1 MGGAQFSWG
10 GRFREPMDALV
21 ARFNASV
28 GFDQRLADHDIAGS
42 KAHATMLGEVG
53 LLGAADVKAI
63 HAGLTQIGEEVAA
76 GRFVWDDAL
85 EDVHMNIEARLV
97 ALIGEAGKRLHTARS
112 RNDQVATDVRLYIR
126 SAGAE
131 VVAALTSLRRALI
144 DQAAGTVD
152 VLLPGYTHLQR
163 AQPVRLAHHLLA
175 HEAHVGRDCGRL
187 RDALTRQDRSPLGS
201 GALAGTPHPID
212 RERSAE
218 LLGFSGV
225 TTNSLDAVGARDH
238 LLEVMAGAVIAAIG
252 MSRLA
257 EELVLWASQEFAFV
271 KLSDG
276 YCTGSSMMPQK
287 KNPDM
292 PELVRG
298 KSGRVL
304 GDFVALATAVKA
316 LPLAYNKD
324 LQEDKEALFDA
335 LDTVRDC
342 AKVMAGTI
350 ATATWQPQA
359 MSAALREGF
368 VEATEL
374 ADLLVEEGVPFREAH
389 HRVGG
394 LVGALASAEKTLGEA
409 SDALLEEHLKLD
421 PAIVRP
427 RLDHDAMVERRDQPG
442 SPARRRVGEAIAAA
456 RAALEDS
463 A

>member
-1 MGGAQFSWG
+1 
-10 GRFREPMDALV
+10 
-21 ARFNASV
+21 
-28 GFDQRLADHDIAGS
+28 
-42 KAHATMLGEVG
+42 
-53 LLGAADVKAI
+53 
-63 HAGLTQIGEEVAA
+63 
-76 GRFVWDDAL
+76 
-85 EDVHMNIEARLV
+85 
-97 ALIGEAGKRLHTARS
+97 
-112 RNDQVATDVRLYIR
+112 
-126 SAGAE
+126 
-131 VVAALTSLRRALI
+131 
-144 DQAAGTVD
+144 VD

-175 HEAHVGRDCGRL
+175 HEAHVGRDCARL
-187 RDALTRQDRSPLGS
+187 RDALRRQNLSPLGS

-212 RERSAE
+212 RARTAD
-218 LLGFSGV
+218 LLGFDGV
-225 TTNSLDAVGARDH
+225 TPNSIDAVGARDH

-257 EELVLWASQEFAFV
+257 EELVLWASQEFGFV
-271 KLSDG
+271 KLSDA

-350 ATATWQPQA
+350 ATACWQPQA

-368 VEATEL
+368 VEATEV

-389 HRVGG
+389 HRVGS
-394 LVGALASAEKTLGEA
+394 LVGALAAADLTLGEA
-409 SDALLEEHLKLD
+409 TDALLADHLKLD
-421 PAIVRP
+421 PAVVRP
-427 RLDHDAMVERRDQPG
+427 RLEHDAMVERRDQPG
-442 SPARRRVGEAIAAA
+442 SPARRRVNQAIAAA
-456 RAALEDS
+456 NAALE
-463 A
+463 AGG